1 MRKISALTDTADSAG
16 EFTDGSVASG
26 KSPTILPSGWFNT
39 IQRELVALVEGAGL
53 SLDSAD
59 DTQVLAAI
67 QSMLAAQNSG
77 RLIQIVR
84 IDSSR
89 VYTPSPLAKKLIVK
103 LVGAGGSG
111 GSGITVNAN
120 SGSSSGGGGGGGGY
134 IEFEID
140 IAAAGFKNATITI
153 GKGGASVTGGAG
165 VGGGSTYFGSDLFA
179 FGGNAGTVATRAI
192 DSTYNYNCYMV
203 IPGEGGA
210 YYFPTKTG
218 YTLLHFKRGLSGGW
232 GMLGGSGQLGGA
244 GGSSHFSGS
253 VGRQGNMAAGFSVN
267 SFEYGGG
274 GGGSCTYYDAGTPS
288 SIAYTA
294 KASGAGANGYV
305 EIYELT

>member
-1 MRKISALTDTADSAG
+1 MRKISALTDTADNNG

-89 VYTPSPLAKKLIVK
+89 VYTPSPFAKKL
-103 LVGAGGSG
+103 LVRMVGGGASG

-120 SGSSSGGGGGGGGY
+120 IGSSSGGGGGGGGY
-134 IEFEID
+134 LEFEID
-140 IAAAGFKNATITI
+140 IAAAEFTSATITI
-153 GKGGASVTGGAG
+153 GKGGSPATGSAG
-165 VGGGSTYFGSDLFA
+165 VGGGRTYFGTDIYV
-179 FGGNAGTVATRAI
+179 FGGNGGSVATRVA

-203 IPGEGGA
+203 MPGEGGS
-210 YYFPTKTG
+210 YFFPTKTG
-218 YTLLHFKRGLSGGW
+218 CRFLNAKRGGAGGW
-232 GMLGGSGQLGGA
+232 GMLGGAGQLGGS
-244 GGSSHFSGS
+244 GGSSAFSGS
-253 VGRQGNMAAGFSVN
+253 VGMQGNMGSGLSVN

-274 GGGSCTYYDAGTPS
+274 GSGSCTYYDVGSPNS
-288 SIAYTA
+288 FAYTA
-294 KASGAGANGYV
+294 KPSGAGSNGYI